1 MPASIQCRSD
11 VLGLIIVLI
20 VVVGLGVAGIAYYL
34 IFPEIRH
41 SPAAPSTPSFS
52 RPLSESPLDV
62 KGETVSE
69 SLVKVEKPNE
79 TVVSQT
85 VSWPVLIRTSKPEER
100 KVLEVLAAH
109 GGIYLQKFVVKESG
123 LSKLKTHRIVS
134 RFAERG
140 IITVTKSGNTNEIVL
155 ADWLQQGSS
164 G

>member
-1 MPASIQCRSD
+1 MQSMPQY
-11 VLGLIIVLI
+11 VWGLIIVLI
-20 VVVGLGVAGIAYYL
+20 VVAALGVAGIAYYL

-41 SPAAPSTPSFS
+41 SPALSPSSTPSFT
-52 RPLSESPLDV
+52 RPQSDSPLVV

-69 SLVKVEKPNE
+69 SLVKEGKPNE

-109 GGIYLQKFVVKESG
+109 GGMYLQKFVVKESG
-123 LSKLKTHRIVS
+123 LSKLKIHRIVS

-155 ADWLQQGSS
+155 ADWLKQGSP
-164 G
+164 GK